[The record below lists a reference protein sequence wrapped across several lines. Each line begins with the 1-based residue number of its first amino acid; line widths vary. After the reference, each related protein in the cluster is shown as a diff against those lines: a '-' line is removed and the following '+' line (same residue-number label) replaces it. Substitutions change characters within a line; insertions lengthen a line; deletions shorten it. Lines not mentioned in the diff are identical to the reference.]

1 MKLVFIENE
10 AGGSLNHLGVEVE
23 TSSEVEAKT
32 RRLVSE
38 KSTTEDEL
46 GVECCYARRNKV
58 WARDPTERN
67 GSGPPCSATRRSWS
81 TAPTAAEPGD
91 KRHLLSESG
100 KM

>member
-1 MKLVFIENE
+1 MKLVLIENE

-46 GVECCYARRNKV
+46 GVECCYARRDKV
-58 WARDPTERN
+58 WARDPDGAE
-67 GSGPPCSATRRSWS
+67 WEW
-81 TAPTAAEPGD
+81 PTVLGD
-91 KRHLLSESG
+91 SEVMVDG
-100 KM
+100 TNCC